1 MPEDI
6 AERVHAALIARGETL
21 GTAESCTGG
30 MIGARVTDLAGSSTY
45 FRGGI
50 IAYSNDIKV
59 VLLGVGEAML
69 AKHGAVSAPVAR
81 AMALGARR
89 ALGCTWAVAVTG
101 VAGPGASEA
110 KPTGLVFLAVAGAK
124 RCLVVEERHFLGG
137 RARVRKQTVERALAL
152 LLEQIER

>member
-1 MPEDI
+1 MPETI

-59 VLLGVGEAML
+59 ALLGVGEAIL

-89 ALGCTWAVAVTG
+89 QLGCTWAVAVTG

-110 KPTGLVFLAVAGAK
+110 KPAGLVFLAVAGPG
-124 RCLVVEERHFLGG
+124 RRVVVEEQHFAGG

-152 LLEQIER
+152 LLEQLER